1 MTGTL
6 RPDSLRTDGGRN
18 VLRMERRL
26 AHPPEKVWRA
36 LTTPADL
43 AQWFPAEVRL
53 DLRAGGEVRFVF
65 AGGEAPEGKGVIT
78 DLDPPRLLAF
88 TWEGEHLR
96 WELRPDGA
104 GTVLTLEHTLDDRYG
119 AASFA
124 AGWHTCIDAMDDL
137 LAGRPVPPLAGAE
150 AMAGRHDDLVV
161 TLGLDEGT
169 AETTAEGWRV
179 RFERQMT
186 RPAPRVWAALTG
198 EGPLAAGDQ
207 GPSAL
212 SLPGLPAGPVTEAEP
227 PVLVETE
234 WLRDGTPAGRVRVE
248 LGDGTGQGARLV
260 LVQTGSV
267 TDPDAAAA
275 ECRTA
280 LAGWRARLAAIAAD
294 LRR

>member
-1 MTGTL
+1 VTETL
-6 RPDSLRTDGGRN
+6 RTHGGRN
-18 VLRMERRL
+18 VLRLERRL

-43 AQWFPAEVRL
+43 VQWFPAEVRL
-53 DLRAGGEVRFVF
+53 DLRTGGEVRFVF
-65 AGGEAPEGKGVIT
+65 PGGEAPEGKGVIT

-104 GTVLTLEHTLDDRYG
+104 GSVLTLEHTLDDRYG

-137 LAGRPVPPLAGAE
+137 LAGRPVPALAGPE
-150 AMAGRHDDLVV
+150 AMAGRHDELVV
-161 TLGLDEGT
+161 ALGLDEGI
-169 AETTAEGWRV
+169 AETTADGWRV

-186 RPAPRVWAALTG
+186 RPAPQVWAAIAG
-198 EGPLAAGDQ
+198 DGPLAAGD
-207 GPSAL
+207 PAPAAL
-212 SLPGLPAGPVTEAEP
+212 TVPGFPAGPVTEVKP
-227 PVLVETE
+227 LVLVEAD
-234 WLRDGTPAGRVRVE
+234 WLRDGTPAGRVRVK

-260 LVQTGSV
+260 LVQTGMAA
-267 TDPDAAAA
+267 DPDAAAA
-275 ECRTA
+275 ERRTA
-280 LAGWRARLAAIAAD
+280 LEAWQGRLAAIAAE

>member
-1 MTGTL
+1 MTE
-6 RPDSLRTDGGRN
+6 SLRTESGRN

-53 DLRAGGEVRFVF
+53 DLRQGGDVRFVF

-78 DLDPPRLLAF
+78 DLDPPHLLAF
-88 TWEGEHLR
+88 TWEDSHLR

-104 GTVLTLEHTLDDRYG
+104 GTLLVLENTFDDRYG

-124 AGWHTCIDAMDDL
+124 AGWHTCIAALGDV
-137 LAGRPVPPLAGAE
+137 LARRPVPQLSGPE
-150 AMAGRHDDLVV
+150 AMAGLHDDYVEA
-161 TLGLDEGT
+161 LGLDEGT

-186 RPAPRVWAALTG
+186 RPVPQVWAALA
-198 EGPLAAGDQ
+198 GPAPIVVGD
-207 GPSAL
+207 PAPATL
-212 SLPGLPAGPVTEAEP
+212 TMTGLPAGAVTEAKSP
-227 PVLVETE
+227 GLVEYA
-234 WLRDGTPAGRVRVE
+234 WLRDGTPAGRVRME

-260 LVQTGSV
+260 LVQTGS
-267 TDPDAAAA
+267 TADPGTAAA

-280 LAGWRARLAAIAAD
+280 LAGWRTRLAAIAAD